1 MYLVPRGGGL
11 KSTEIF
17 EHPANA
23 TLRQVRVNPN
33 VLLPG
38 DRVAVHQIETKEQPS
53 ATDRL
58 HRFQTELLE

>member
-1 MYLVPRGGGL
+1 
-11 KSTEIF
+11 
-17 EHPANA
+17 
-23 TLRQVRVNPN
+23 VRVNPN

-38 DRVAVHQIETKEQPS
+38 DRVAVRQIETKEQPS